1 MGPGGGP
8 TLSFFPDK
16 DGKMSGGPVDEC
28 GHLTYEEEK
37 MKISIPGL
45 GGRLQRAR
53 KGTGLSQEAVAT
65 KIGVSWMTVHRWE
78 KSQRGI
84 SEENLDRLCQ
94 LYDKPL
100 RWFLTLE
107 EGDLEEARPSRGST
121 KAPGSSSSAAA
132 NRLSR
137 KIADAPASHRPM
149 IEKVAEDLLDSMNQ
163 SVSR

>member
-1 MGPGGGP
+1 
-8 TLSFFPDK
+8 
-16 DGKMSGGPVDEC
+16 
-28 GHLTYEEEK
+28 
-37 MKISIPGL
+37 MKIGIPGL

-53 KGTGLSQEAVAT
+53 KGPGLSQEAVAT

-84 SEENLDRLCQ
+84 SEENLDRLCE

-107 EGDLEEARPSRGST
+107 EGDLEEDRSSRGST
-121 KAPGSSSSAAA
+121 ESSGRSTSAAA

-149 IEKVAEDLLDSMNQ
+149 IEKVVEDLLDGMKQ
-163 SVSR
+163 SVSGR